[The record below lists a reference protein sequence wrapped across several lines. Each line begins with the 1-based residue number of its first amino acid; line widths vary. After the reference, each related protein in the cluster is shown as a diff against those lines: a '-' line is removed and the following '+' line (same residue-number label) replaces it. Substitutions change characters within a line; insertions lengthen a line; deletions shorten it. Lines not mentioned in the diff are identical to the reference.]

1 MDLLAPGEHRA
12 SNRDRIL
19 SAPTTKEA
27 ANHMKVENAVYPTT
41 NGLQALANDSSTA
54 KIAML
59 NLLKF
64 RKKALYK
71 DGRADDITGREAYLR
86 YADAMTKIVEREGG
100 RILFTGRIAAVVIGE
115 VGDLWDVAAIME
127 YPSRAAFQRIVT
139 LPEVQEISVHREA
152 GLEGQLLIMTEGM

>member
-1 MDLLAPGEHRA
+1 
-12 SNRDRIL
+12 
-19 SAPTTKEA
+19 
-27 ANHMKVENAVYPTT
+27 MKVENAVYPT
-41 NGLQALANDSSTA
+41 NEGLQALAKDSSTS

-86 YADAMTKIVEREGG
+86 YASAMTAIVEREGG
-100 RILFTGRIAAVVIGE
+100 RMLFSGRVAGVVIGE
-115 VGDLWDVAAIME
+115 VGDLWDVAAVME
-127 YPSRAAFQRIVT
+127 YPSRAAFQRIVM

-152 GLEGQLLIMTEGM
+152 GLEGQLLIMTESL